1 MSGPVVLCVDSE
13 SARRPELIGL
23 SGERLDA
30 QPWLSV
36 FEDGETARTRLRE
49 LRSRSEA
56 WVVSSDDVEAINLAA
71 ALKRDAPVS
80 SVYLVSFR
88 RSGSLRSRASAAGLD
103 GLLDFA
109 QFAERYRACKRRS
122 LAAGRSGAERN
133 GARAAMAEALGGA
146 GGDAPARA
154 SIEGTPG
161 LRRPAGSTALPS
173 GPSSASVAA
182 AGEHSTPSAPGRT
195 EGVASRASGA
205 RVRDRSSVPGADS
218 EFLRGLDLG
227 GASPEPAVPPA
238 SRPARQDDVSR
249 VPGGAGRRAFVLVV
263 ASASG
268 GSGKSTVAA
277 LSAVFAQG
285 LGHRALLIDADFQFG
300 DAHAM
305 LGVEGAPTF
314 DDVAGG
320 APLPAPSESELPA
333 ILAAPRRLEDSE
345 RLAGMLPEVMERA
358 GASFDVVVVNTGS
371 LWGEQ
376 HAVLAERAS
385 RVLFLVDQRAS
396 SLQACKRALSLCGR
410 CGIPTGQFLFAVNRC
425 KRGAPLSS
433 IDAACLLQGASVVE
447 LRDGGRAVDELMAA
461 GQPLGLVQDE
471 NPLCVSLENALAD
484 ILPASASGARP
495 APAFE
500 HPSDD
505 GPKAGGALSRLRR
518 RVACL
523 C

>member
-36 FEDGETARTRLRE
+36 FEDGETARARLRE
-49 LRSRSEA
+49 ARSRSEA
-56 WVVSSDDVEAINLAA
+56 WIVSSDDVDAINLAA

-122 LAAGRSGAERN
+122 LAAGRAGSGQN
-133 GARAAMAEALGGA
+133 GAHAASAEAPGEAKVDASSRLSSGERPVVEEPEVL
-146 GGDAPARA
+146 APA
-154 SIEGTPG
+154 SKEP
-161 LRRPAGSTALPS
+161 
-173 GPSSASVAA
+173 ASVGGLEEGGHFAPSALSCSPCPAPAA
-182 AGEHSTPSAPGRT
+182 APRG
-195 EGVASRASGA
+195 
-205 RVRDRSSVPGADS
+205 RDRSSVPGAES

-227 GASPEPAVPPA
+227 GAAPEPAAPPA
-238 SRPARQDDVSR
+238 PRPVRHDGASCAPD
-249 VPGGAGRRAFVLVV
+249 GAGRRAFVLVV

-314 DDVAGG
+314 DDVAAG

-333 ILAAPRRLEDSE
+333 VLAAPRRLEDSE
-345 RLAGMLPEVMERA
+345 RLAGTLPEVIERA
-358 GASFDVVVVNTGS
+358 GSSFDVVVVNTGS

-461 GQPLGLVQDE
+461 GQSLGLIQDE
-471 NPLCVSLENALAD
+471 NPLCVSLENVLAD
-484 ILPASASGARP
+484 ILPASPSGARP

-500 HPSDD
+500 RAGDD